1 MIYIRRPWR
10 HCTLDLTGEYIY
22 NLNYRMIV
30 QLLFLFVTKSLAYVL
45 VTIARIGKRASASS
59 VLCQYRPEGSSRIF
73 CSYFHF
79 LLSPSMPHDKRI
91 RLHFKKWE
99 CVTNNTRKP
108 EHEFSGIISTLGRWL
123 ADVWFK
129 IWFASVA
136 IKKAINQNTE
146 LNSNDNTRKIYLV
159 NYYVGRIKR
168 NETEHSVER

>member
-1 MIYIRRPWR
+1 MIYTRRPLR

-22 NLNYRMIV
+22 NLNYRIIV
-30 QLLFLFVTKSLAYVL
+30 QLLFLFVTKSLDYVL

-59 VLCQYRPEGSSRIF
+59 VLCHYRPEGSSRIF

-91 RLHFKKWE
+91 CLYFEKWE
-99 CVTNNTRKP
+99 LVTNNIRKP

-129 IWFASVA
+129 IRFASVA

-159 NYYVGRIKR
+159 NDYVGRIRR